1 MSSPFA
7 STPTGLSGSL
17 ESAVYK
23 TASGTLDFFY
33 QITDTTGK
41 VQDLGVPIGAIG
53 GTVSVFY
60 VLSSSSPT
68 PIPPFKAETNTDGIP
83 SFASN
88 TPGSP
93 GIVDF
98 TLSNMKAGVTSVI
111 FEVQTTDKTYTTGTA
126 NISTTV
132 PRVAT
137 ASTYSPVPEP
147 GFYGLLA
154 IGLAG
159 LFWVATRRS
168 RRPANSTN

>member
-1 MSSPFA
+1 
-7 STPTGLSGSL
+7 
-17 ESAVYK
+17 
-23 TASGTLDFFY
+23 
-33 QITDTTGK
+33 
-41 VQDLGVPIGAIG
+41 
-53 GTVSVFY
+53 
-60 VLSSSSPT
+60 
-68 PIPPFKAETNTDGIP
+68 
-83 SFASN
+83 
-88 TPGSP
+88 
-93 GIVDF
+93 
-98 TLSNMKAGVTSVI
+98 MKAGVTSVI